1 MGCICPATD
10 ELTARINQD
19 IRQNQNRDRR
29 IIKLLFLGAGGSGK
43 STLFKQLRYIYGDGL
58 KEDQRKGYTQCVHNN
73 IVVGI
78 KTLLE
83 GNLEM
88 VEDDEFES
96 KEHGQRFPVKPCDEQ
111 TRKLIL
117 DISEEDSLSPQ
128 AAEVIKKAWADP
140 GLQMTWERRSLLQLQ
155 ESLAYFVQNIE
166 RISQPNY
173 VPSKDDVLNVRAV
186 TTGIVEEDMTIE
198 NRLFHI
204 VDVGGQRSERRKWI
218 QCFDDVTGLIF
229 VVSLIAYNQTLYED
243 ESTNRM
249 KESLAL
255 FKKTLGGKKGESF
268 KDACVVLFLNKDDLF
283 KKMIKNYPIT
293 ACFPEYKGKLT
304 EEDQFKYIKEKYA
317 AEVAPRSI
325 FVHRT
330 WATNTKQ
337 IEQIFNVVNFA
348 IIRKSIAQA
357 GLIMP

>member
-1 MGCICPATD
+1 MCPTAD
-10 ELTARINQD
+10 EVTAKINQD
-19 IRQNQNRDRR
+19 IRQDQRRDRG

-43 STLFKQLRYIYGDGL
+43 STLFKQLLYIYGDGL
-58 KEDQRKGYTQCVHNN
+58 KEELRRGYTKNIYSN

-88 VEDDEFES
+88 AEDNEVEY
-96 KEHGQRFPVKPCDEQ
+96 KELDQKVQVKPCDEQ
-111 TRKLIL
+111 TRKLIQE
-117 DISEEDSLSPQ
+117 IPEEESLSPQ
-128 AAEVIKKAWADP
+128 TVEVIKKAWADP
-140 GLQMTWERRSLLQLQ
+140 GLQMTWEKRSLFQLQ

-166 RISQPNY
+166 RISKPNY
-173 VPSKDDVLNVRAV
+173 VPSKDDVLNVRAI
-186 TTGIVEEDMTIE
+186 TTGITEEDMTIE

-204 VDVGGQRSERRKWI
+204 VDVGGQRSERRKWL

-243 ESTNRM
+243 EKTNRM

-255 FKKTLGGKKGESF
+255 FKKTLGGKRGESF

-283 KKMIKNYPIT
+283 KTMIKNYPIT
-293 ACFPEYKGKLT
+293 ECFPEYKGKLT
-304 EEDQFKYIKEKYA
+304 AEDQFKYIKEKYVSQ
-317 AEVAPRSI
+317 VAPRSI

-348 IIRKSIAQA
+348 IIRKAIAQA

>member
-10 ELTARINQD
+10 EITARINQD
-19 IRQNQNRDRR
+19 IRQEQSRDRR

-58 KEDQRKGYTQCVHNN
+58 KEEQRKRYTQCVYNN
-73 IVVGI
+73 IVFGI

-83 GNLEM
+83 GNLELA
-88 VEDDEFES
+88 EDDEVEL
-96 KEHGQRFPVKPCDEQ
+96 KGRDQRVPIKPCDEQ
-111 TRKLIL
+111 TKNLIL
-117 DISEEDSLSPQ
+117 EISEEVALSPQ
-128 AAEVIKKAWADP
+128 TVEVIKKAWADP
-140 GLQMTWERRSLLQLQ
+140 GLQMTWERRTLFQLQ
-155 ESLAYFVQNIE
+155 ESLEYFVQNID
-166 RISQPNY
+166 RIAKPNY

-198 NRLFHI
+198 NRVFHI

-218 QCFDDVTGLIF
+218 QCFDDVTGIIF

-243 ESTNRM
+243 ETTNRM

-255 FKKTLGGKKGESF
+255 FKKTLGGKKGENF

-283 KKMIKNYPIT
+283 KKLIKNHPIT
-293 ACFPEYKGKLT
+293 ECFPEYKGKLT
-304 EEDQFKYIKEKYA
+304 EDDQFKYIKEKYS

>member
-1 MGCICPATD
+1 MGCICPKTD
-10 ELTARINQD
+10 EVTAQINQN
-19 IRQNQNRDRR
+19 IRQDQSRDQRM
-29 IIKLLFLGAGGSGK
+29 IKLLFVGAGGSGK

-58 KEDQRKGYTQCVHNN
+58 KEEHRRGYTKNIYNN
-73 IVVGI
+73 IVVGM

-88 VEDDEFES
+88 AEDDEVEY
-96 KEHGQRFPVKPCDEQ
+96 KVKPCDEQ
-111 TRKLIL
+111 TKKLIL
-117 DISEEDSLSPQ
+117 DISEEDSLSTQ
-128 AAEVIKKAWADP
+128 AAEVIKKAWTDP
-140 GLQMTWERRSLLQLQ
+140 GLQMTWERRSQLQLQ
-155 ESLAYFVQNIE
+155 ESLAYFVQNIG
-166 RISQPNY
+166 RISKPNY
-173 VPSKDDVLNVRAV
+173 IPSKDDVLNVRAR

-218 QCFDDVTGLIF
+218 KCFDEVTGLIF

-255 FKKTLGGKKGESF
+255 FKQTLGGKSRQSF

-293 ACFPEYKGKLT
+293 ECFPEYKGKHT
-304 EEDQFKYIKEKYA
+304 EDDQFKYIKEKFV
-317 AEVAPRSI
+317 EQVAPRNI

-348 IIRKSIAQA
+348 IIRKAIAQA

>member
-1 MGCICPATD
+1 MGCICPTTD
-10 ELTARINQD
+10 EVTAKINQD
-19 IRQNQNRDRR
+19 IRQDQSRDRR
-29 IIKLLFLGAGGSGK
+29 MIKLLFLGAGGSGK

-58 KEDQRKGYTQCVHNN
+58 KEEHRRGYTKNIYNN

-83 GNLEM
+83 GNLEIA
-88 VEDDEFES
+88 EDDEVEY
-96 KEHGQRFPVKPCDEQ
+96 KELDQKVPVKLCDEQ
-111 TRKLIL
+111 TKKLIL
-117 DISEEDSLSPQ
+117 EIAEEDTLSPQ
-128 AAEVIKKAWADP
+128 TVEVIKKAWADP

-155 ESLAYFVQNIE
+155 ESLAYFVQNID
-166 RISQPNY
+166 RISEPNY

-204 VDVGGQRSERRKWI
+204 VDVGGQRSERRKWMK
-218 QCFDDVTGLIF
+218 CFDDVTGLIF

-243 ESTNRM
+243 ETTNRM
-249 KESLAL
+249 KESLSL
-255 FKKTLGGKKGESF
+255 FKETLGGKKGESF
-268 KDACVVLFLNKDDLF
+268 KEACVVLFLNKDDLF
-283 KKMIKNYPIT
+283 KKMIKNNPIT
-293 ACFPEYKGKLT
+293 ECFPEYKGMLT
-304 EEDQFKYIKEKYA
+304 EDDQFKYIKEKYSA
-317 AEVAPRSI
+317 QVAPRSI